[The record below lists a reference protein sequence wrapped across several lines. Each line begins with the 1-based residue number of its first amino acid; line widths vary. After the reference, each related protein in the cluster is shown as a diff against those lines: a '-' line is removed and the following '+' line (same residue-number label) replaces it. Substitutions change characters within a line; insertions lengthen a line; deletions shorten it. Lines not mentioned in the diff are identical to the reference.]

1 MSAVKSG
8 LIGAAAVGG
17 VIAVLFA
24 SGTVKL
30 SGSQDDSVVEDV
42 EEEGEGK
49 TGGKKRRRRGRKG
62 RRRGKGQD
70 LRSLGY
76 LAESRPEAHRNKA
89 GVTVNDAERAAPGYA
104 LYNYCGWGAG
114 LEGAEGERKPWG
126 DTVLLSLEGKELHR
140 WHSDVFGTRGGGVS
154 ISKLLPSGDLIINRA
169 DLGVA
174 RIGFDNKTIWQLEG
188 VYHHD
193 LAVEADETVW
203 VMVERRLEMEG
214 SRRGVILDHGLTHI
228 SKDGEVLGTLWF
240 SDILADEPNYQRAV
254 ARVRSG
260 KGRGDLQH
268 GNAVE
273 VLAKDGP
280 DGLWKKGDLLSS
292 VRNLNM
298 IVVVQRD
305 TGKLLWS
312 WGKDHLQHQHGP
324 VLAENGKFLVFDN
337 GHRRRKSR
345 VLEVDPVTKEIGWK
359 YEGTPSN
366 PFFSGT
372 RGTVQSL
379 SEGLVFVGSS
389 NDGRMFQVDR
399 EGEIVWEYWTS
410 EKNRGKIVPIRAQF
424 ITGPLKDAIDV
435 RLAAGADADGEAVA
449 VDTAAGEDEPS
460 ADEAGT
466 AASDKKPA
474 GAAEPT
480 EAAVPSKTPKEPTK
494 DAAPP
499 ETPPKGDAKAD
510 EDAAG
515 TPASK
520 DAEAE

>member
-30 SGSQDDSVVEDV
+30 SGSDGDDAVEDAA
-42 EEEGEGK
+42 EAEDE
-49 TGGKKRRRRGRKG
+49 GGKKRGKKRKRRGRKG

-89 GVTVNDAERAAPGYA
+89 GLTTHKKDKAAPGYA

-114 LEGAEGERKPWG
+114 LETAEGDKQPWG

-140 WHSDVFGTRGGGVS
+140 WRTELFGARGGGVS
-154 ISKLLPSGDLIINRA
+154 ISKLLPNGDLVLNRA

-174 RIGFDNKTIWQLEG
+174 RISFDSETIWQLEG

-193 LAVEADETVW
+193 LAVEEDESVW
-203 VMVERRLEMEG
+203 VMAERKLDMEG
-214 SRRGVILDHGLTHI
+214 SRRGIILDHGLTHI
-228 SKDGEVLGTLWF
+228 SKDGEVLNTLWF
-240 SDILADEPNYQRAV
+240 SDTLAEEPNYVRAL

-268 GNAVE
+268 ANAVE
-273 VLAKDGP
+273 ILSEDGP
-280 DGLWKKGDLLSS
+280 DGLWRKGDILSS

-298 IVVVQRD
+298 IVVVQRE

-324 VLAENGKFLVFDN
+324 VLAEGSKFLVFDN
-337 GHRRRKSR
+337 GHRRRRSR
-345 VLEVDPVTKEIGWK
+345 VLEIDPVTKEIGWR

-379 SEGLVFVGSS
+379 SDGLVFVGSS

-399 EGEIVWEYWTS
+399 EGDIVWEYWTK
-410 EKNRGKIVPIRAQF
+410 EKARGKVVPIRAQF
-424 ITGPLKDAIDV
+424 ITGALKDAIDV
-435 RLAAGADADGEAVA
+435 RLAAGPGAKPAQE
-449 VDTAAGEDEPS
+449 DTAGEDPS
-460 ADEAGT
+460 AGEPEGE
-466 AASDKKPA
+466 
-474 GAAEPT
+474 AAE
-480 EAAVPSKTPKEPTK
+480 APSGDDKTP
-494 DAAPP
+494 APQDDKTAPAP
-499 ETPPKGDAKAD
+499 EGGDAKPESD
-510 EDAAG
+510 
-515 TPASK
+515 
-520 DAEAE
+520 DAEAAQ

>member
-30 SGSQDDSVVEDV
+30 SGSDDDSVAQEAD
-42 EEEGEGK
+42 EEAEGK
-49 TGGKKRRRRGRKG
+49 KKGGKKRKRRGRKG

-89 GVTVNDAERAAPGYA
+89 GLTIHEVDRAAPGHA

-114 LEGAEGERKPWG
+114 LEGAEGEKKPWG

-154 ISKLLPSGDLIINRA
+154 ISKLLPNGDLVINRA

-174 RIGFDNKTIWQLEG
+174 RIGFDSETIWQLEG

-193 LAVEADETVW
+193 LAVEEDESVW
-203 VMVERRLEMEG
+203 VMVERRLEMDG

-228 SKDGEVLGTLWF
+228 SKDGAVLGTLWF
-240 SDILADEPNYQRAV
+240 SDILVDEPNYQRAL
-254 ARVRSG
+254 ARVQSG

-268 GNAVE
+268 ANAVE
-273 VLAKDGP
+273 ILAKDGP
-280 DGLWKKGDLLSS
+280 DGLWKKGDILSS
-292 VRNLNM
+292 VRNLNI

-337 GHRRRKSR
+337 GHRRRRSR
-345 VLEVDPVTKEIGWK
+345 VLEIDPVTKQIGWR
-359 YEGTPSN
+359 YEGTPNN

-379 SEGLVFVGSS
+379 SDGLVFVGSS

-399 EGEIVWEYWTS
+399 EGKIVWEYWTT
-410 EKNRGKIVPIRAQF
+410 EKNRGKVVPIRAQF
-424 ITGPLKDAIDV
+424 ITGSLKDAIDA
-435 RLAAGADADGEAVA
+435 RLAGAGGGEDAPADATAGDEAEPSDEPSEDKGKPG
-449 VDTAAGEDEPS
+449 DTAAPEP
-460 ADEAGT
+460 A
-466 AASDKKPA
+466 
-474 GAAEPT
+474 
-480 EAAVPSKTPKEPTK
+480 K
-494 DAAPP
+494 D
-499 ETPPKGDAKAD
+499 DAKASRKADDKAPAAKGGD
-510 EDAAG
+510 E
-515 TPASK
+515 TPSK
-520 DAEAE
+520 DPGDPTAAE

>member
-30 SGSQDDSVVEDV
+30 SGSEDDSVAQ
-42 EEEGEGK
+42 K
-49 TGGKKRRRRGRKG
+49 TDEAEATEKKKGAKKRRRRGRKG
-62 RRRGKGQD
+62 RKRGKGQD

-89 GVTVNDAERAAPGYA
+89 GVTVHDKERAAPGYA

-114 LEGAEGERKPWG
+114 LAGGEGDKKPWG
-126 DTVLLSLEGKELHR
+126 DSVLLSLEGEELHR
-140 WHSDVFGTRGGGVS
+140 WHTDLFGDRGGGVS
-154 ISKLLPSGDLIINRA
+154 ISKLLPGGDLVINRA

-174 RIGFDNKTIWQLEG
+174 RIGFDSETIWQLEG

-193 LAVEADETVW
+193 LAVEDDESVW
-203 VMVERRLEMEG
+203 VMSERRLETEG

-228 SKDGEVLGTLWF
+228 SKAGEVLRTLWF
-240 SDILADEPNYQRAV
+240 SDILADEPNYQRAL

-268 GNAVE
+268 ANAVE
-273 VLAKDGP
+273 ILAADGP
-280 DGLWKKGDLLSS
+280 DGLWKKGDILSS
-292 VRNLNM
+292 IRNMNM
-298 IVVVQRD
+298 LVVVERE

-324 VLAENGKFLVFDN
+324 VLTQDGKFLVFDN
-337 GHRRRKSR
+337 GHRRRRSR
-345 VLEVDPVTKEIGWK
+345 LLEIDPLTKEIGWT

-372 RGTVQSL
+372 RGTVQEL
-379 SEGLVFVGSS
+379 SGGMVFVGSS

-399 EGEIVWEYWTS
+399 EGEIVWEYWT
-410 EKNRGKIVPIRAQF
+410 KDKARGKVVPIRAQF
-424 ITGPLKDAIDV
+424 VTGSLKEAIDA
-435 RLAAGADADGEAVA
+435 RLALGGGVEAKADPPAE
-449 VDTAAGEDEPS
+449 TTAGEDESS
-460 ADEAGT
+460 ADGDDSA
-466 AASDKKPA
+466 AASDEKPVD
-474 GAAEPT
+474 AEPA
-480 EAAVPSKTPKEPTK
+480 ESAVGGKKARK
-494 DAAPP
+494 D
-499 ETPPKGDAKAD
+499 DATD
-510 EDAAG
+510 GE
-515 TPASK
+515 PASK
-520 DAEAE
+520 SDEEPLDPGTQEQPAE